1 METIKNIYKIGPGPS
16 SSHTIAPYNAAK
28 DFLKHI
34 NKYYNSSE
42 FEKYF
47 FTFLLYYYRVV
58 YLFYIKSKY

>member
-34 NKYYNSSE
+34 NYDFDYI
-42 FEKYF
+42 
-47 FTFLLYYYRVV
+47 VID
-58 YLFYIKSKY
+58 LFGSLSLTG